1 MDELTNT
8 GKFNFH
14 SIKAKILLIAAIS
27 IVGFGLY
34 IGFIFLIAQEN
45 SVRLSN
51 TRLVQYPVLRH
62 AESNIVNFRKFSKTL
77 EVAVSTGEHDI
88 VNEAKEIADQITTSL
103 NEIQSLDAALITQ
116 ADDMREKFEAYQTS
130 ALFLAEGM
138 VNGTIDFSKIN
149 TYVDE
154 SKATEEESLQS
165 LQHFSEQQLELF
177 NSNLF
182 AADQAIQDVSNTGL
196 IAGVLLLVLVVVS
209 SIYVANKITQK
220 ISSVSTSLEDI
231 LSGNGD
237 LTKRIAQEGDDEITY
252 LVSLFNQFVAQLQQL
267 ISEIINKGKQMNQS
281 THEIYDNISK
291 TSSGAKHQQQITINV
306 VSSVESMLSKL
317 KAVTESAEHARDS
330 SNQANRMS
338 EEGFNVVNGAIES
351 INDLSQEVE
360 SAADVIEALGKD
372 SESIESVVSMIR
384 DIAEQTNLLALNAA
398 IEAARAG
405 EQGRGFAVVADEVRN
420 LSLRTGECTHEIREI
435 VTRLKEK
442 SVQSVSAMEKGK
454 EMSQSSVTRTQEAG
468 NSFNLIREAIL
479 NITATSESINEAA
492 QEQNELI
499 NQVNN
504 QIQEVTQVTV
514 DTAKQADASS
524 HASKDLAELSN
535 DLTQLVSRF
544 KV

>member
-1 MDELTNT
+1 MDGLSNT
-8 GKFNFH
+8 GKFNFR
-14 SIKAKILLIAAIS
+14 SIKAKILLIAAIA
-27 IVGFGLY
+27 IIGFGLY

-45 SVRLSN
+45 SVRLN
-51 TRLVQYPVLRH
+51 DTRLVQYPVLRG

-77 EVAVSTGEHDI
+77 EVAVSTGERD
-88 VNEAKEIADQITTSL
+88 VVTEAKEIAAQITADLT
-103 NEIQSLDAALITQ
+103 EIQNLDPSLGRQTEE
-116 ADDMREKFEAYQTS
+116 MREAFNAYKTA

-138 VNGTIDFSKIN
+138 IEGTIDFSKIN
-149 TYVDE
+149 TYVEKSNSTKED
-154 SKATEEESLQS
+154 SLQAFER
-165 LQHFSEQQLELF
+165 FSEQQLRLF
-177 NSNLF
+177 NDNLF

-196 IAGVLLLVLVVVS
+196 IAGVLLLVLVVLL
-209 SIYVANKITQK
+209 SIFIANKITQK
-220 ISSVSTSLEDI
+220 IASVSSSLEDI

-237 LTKRIAQEGDDEITY
+237 LTKRISQEGDDEITY

-267 ISEIINKGKQMNQS
+267 ISEIISKGQQMNQS

-306 VSSVESMLSKL
+306 VSSVELMLSKL
-317 KAVTESAEHARDS
+317 KGVTESVEHARDS
-330 SNQANRMS
+330 STQANRLS
-338 EEGFNVVNGAIES
+338 DEGSNVINGAIES
-351 INDLSQEVE
+351 INDLSEEVQ

-442 SVQSVSAMEKGK
+442 SVQSVNAMEKGK
-454 EMSQSSVTRTQEAG
+454 EMTQLSVSKTQEAG
-468 NSFNLIREAIL
+468 SSFNRIREAIQ
-479 NITATSESINEAA
+479 NITATSESINETA
-492 QEQNELI
+492 QEQNQLI
-499 NQVNN
+499 QEVNN
-504 QIQEVTQVTV
+504 QILKVTQVTV

-535 DLTQLVSRF
+535 DLTNLVSRF